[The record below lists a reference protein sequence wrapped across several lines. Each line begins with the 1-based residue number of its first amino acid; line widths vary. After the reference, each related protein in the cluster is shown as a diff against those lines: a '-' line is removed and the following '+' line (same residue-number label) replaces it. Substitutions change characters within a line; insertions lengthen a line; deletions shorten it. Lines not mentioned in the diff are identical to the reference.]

1 MYDKVR
7 LYHTREIMEENKK
20 PYEEKALDN
29 ESLKSVSGGSGPS
42 PFPRKTKNN
51 QRCPKCGERIK
62 TAVGN
67 YVDGMGLQMVTNCWD
82 CDLHWISQDFYESE
96 EITYTY
102 VYGDFINGKSLQ
114 VIPKPF

>member
-1 MYDKVR
+1 MDNK
-7 LYHTREIMEENKK
+7 EIKLHEE
-20 PYEEKALDN
+20 YELDN
-29 ESLKSVSGGSGPS
+29 ESLKSVSGGGGPS

-51 QRCPKCGERIK
+51 QQCPKCGERIK

-82 CDLHWISQDFYESE
+82 CDLHWISKDFYESE

-102 VYGDFINGKSLQ
+102 VYGDFINGKSLH